1 MIRWLWQDMGTGLG
15 ATGVSNNSMCTNS
28 IIFRK
33 SFASADR
40 PGSCSLSLSR
50 GRQTRAGTGWTT
62 TSPWR
67 RTMRTSSSI
76 GCRRTSTLSGRR
88 GLTPLT
94 GSVQQQCMHG
104 GFTAKQTTFPM
115 KPGLTNHLANAAPA
129 WYFLWPANLGL
140 RDLEMLWDQPNP
152 NKPTMLQVNIP
163 PKFPKKLGLSC
174 AKFRTS

>member
-1 MIRWLWQDMGTGLG
+1 MMQIGDIVFRKMDGENDDQMVVTGQDMGTGLG
-15 ATGVSNNSMCTNS
+15 YDGIGNVGVMGVSNNYMRTNS

-33 SFASADR
+33 GFASTDR

-129 WYFLWPANLGL
+129 
-140 RDLEMLWDQPNP
+140 
-152 NKPTMLQVNIP
+152 
-163 PKFPKKLGLSC
+163 
-174 AKFRTS
+174 